1 MKKSGFT
8 LSEVLLTLG
17 IIGVVAA
24 MTVPSLMNST
34 EDKKLSAAAKKAYNT
49 LQNAISQKQALTEL
63 TPEDIGATGQA
74 PGLISFLAGT
84 QGDKVPVLKFNAISG
99 ELVQLPD
106 GILMTSTTGACGSEN
121 NESVGQTGCVVT
133 VDINGEGGPTFSVL
147 NQAQYP
153 KTSSGAVTKQFA
165 SVGLA
170 IGASNGYS
178 RANRDIVHFVVDR
191 MNVIPHP
198 GSATAQR
205 YIQGVRKGSS

>member
-74 PGLISFLAGT
+74 PDLMTFLAGT
-84 QGDKVPVLKFNAISG
+84 QGDKVPVLKYNAING
-99 ELVQLPD
+99 MLIQLPD
-106 GILMTSTTGACGSEN
+106 GILMTSTTGKCGDED
-121 NESVGQTGCVVT
+121 NEFVGQTGCVVT
-133 VDINGEGGPTFSVL
+133 VDINGEGGPNFNVVNT
-147 NQAQYP
+147 ADAT
-153 KTSSGAVTKQFA
+153 KTSGGAVVKLFA
-165 SVGLA
+165 
-170 IGASNGYS
+170 ASAPQSSYQI
-178 RANRDIVHFVVDR
+178 ANRDIVHFMVDR
-191 MNVIPHP
+191 MNVIPHKQ
-198 GSATAQR
+198 SATAQR
-205 YIQGVRKGSS
+205 YIQGIKN